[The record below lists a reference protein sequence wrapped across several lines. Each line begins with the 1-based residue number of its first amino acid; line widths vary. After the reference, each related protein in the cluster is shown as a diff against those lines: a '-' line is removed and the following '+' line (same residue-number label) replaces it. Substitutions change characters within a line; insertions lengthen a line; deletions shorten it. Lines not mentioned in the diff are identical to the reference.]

1 MWRIGL
7 RILFGGMRVLAGTG
21 AGIFLAGQVHAR
33 EEQLR
38 CLLTLTVRL
47 EQMVLS
53 RLPTGVIRER
63 LVREGTPLLPPDD
76 KDEKT
81 PEGQI
86 RSEILAILGNGS
98 GEEQAM
104 LFKLL
109 EQRLQDLLEAAR
121 KESLEKGRLFP
132 MLGFLFGLFW
142 TVIG

>member
-1 MWRIGL
+1 MWGIGL

-21 AGIFLAGQVHAR
+21 VGIFLAGQVHAR

-63 LVREGTPLLPPDD
+63 LVREGTPLLPPD
-76 KDEKT
+76 KEEKT

-109 EQRLQDLLEAAR
+109 EQRLQDLLETAR

-132 MLGFLFGLFW
+132 MLGCLFGLFW
-142 TVIG
+142 AVIG

>member
-1 MWRIGL
+1 
-7 RILFGGMRVLAGTG
+7 MRVLAGTG

-121 KESLEKGRLFP
+121 KVSL
-132 MLGFLFGLFW
+132 
-142 TVIG
+142 